1 LEELKKVLDA
11 KEEIETKNTEAFK
24 KLEKTAVAL
33 EKELS
38 NTKSALEDSEEKIK
52 SLENTLQ
59 NTFKE
64 LTELHKTNAAK
75 DSRINQATN
84 SLETQ
89 LKEEIQFAVEKEKVM
104 ANKAQESL
112 KWELQSARSD
122 LTRIEQ
128 QHALRE
134 DMLRK
139 EIADIQ
145 QVSRFCFNLMMK

>member
-11 KEEIETKNTEAFK
+11 KEEIETKNAEAFK

-38 NTKSALEDSEEKIK
+38 NTKSALEDSEEKVK

-75 DSRINQATN
+75 DSKISQATN

-89 LKEEIQFAVEKEKVM
+89 LKEEIQFAVEKERVM
-104 ANKAQESL
+104 ANKIQESL
-112 KWELQSARSD
+112 KWELQSARAD

-145 QVSRFCFNLMMK
+145 QVFKC